1 MGEPV
6 YVLRRHE
13 VLVAHHPFVATFI
26 SGGVLVVTHVDP
38 ISLWLSSVGG
48 GQAGGIGQ
56 GQGGNCDGGDGVHLS
71 YSSDSVVMINTQLM
85 LPFISSYRVLFS
97 R

>member
-56 GQGGNCDGGDGVHLS
+56 GQGGNCDGGNCDGVHLS
-71 YSSDSVVMINTQLM
+71 YSSDSVVMINTQLR
-85 LPFISSYRVLFS
+85 LPFISSNRVLL
-97 R
+97 

>member
-56 GQGGNCDGGDGVHLS
+56 SQGGNCDGGDGVHLS
-71 YSSDSVVMINTQLM
+71 YSSDSVVMINTQLR
-85 LPFISSYRVLFS
+85 LPFISSNRVLL
-97 R
+97 